1 MTRSPAQP
9 ELSPPTRRGWAL
21 ALFALLWLALA
32 VYAYAYLAPRLGMSD
47 DAAILYLYSEN
58 LADTGVISFY
68 AGGPPVEGATDF
80 LWMVAL
86 AGLYR
91 IGFDTHMAAVLLSA
105 AAHLGTAW
113 LVMRLA
119 GGRDR
124 RVFLGAAFALFL
136 VPAFGA
142 ALLGFS
148 VFVFGF
154 LVLLCALWFVER
166 RPAALAVTALV
177 TCLVRPDGVVFAV
190 PLLAGAWF
198 LEREQ
203 RARIARQA
211 LLLFALPFLAYF
223 AWRAWYFGHLFPLP
237 YYVKSGAGGLRARL
251 ERLAQLSVLKSLLPV
266 LPAVLWTAWELGR
279 RPRVVRAPMLVL
291 LCALLLVPLVF
302 YSSFQLTQ
310 NIGLRFEYPLL
321 LAGLILPLVPIGGAA
336 RGARGV
342 AFAGLGLLL
351 LLPMTLQQ
359 AGAILLM
366 PLQSLPGI
374 ARDIAELPCGRTMAV
389 TEAGWLPYHSRWT
402 CIDLW
407 GLNTPANAQ
416 TAVSVADLERAAPDL
431 LVVNSPPLLYRRMLK
446 GEELPTEAS
455 EHTWPN
461 MVANTF
467 LFAHKNGYEL
477 LMVPSERA
485 AGRGPEVTALT
496 RFVRRMVPEIDF
508 SEHCEMVFLAP
519 DSECRDEL
527 RRILSTHGGVPLEEF
542 MGRRRARQPGAGAD
556 PGSPR

>member
-1 MTRSPAQP
+1 MTRSPVQP
-9 ELSPPTRRGWAL
+9 ELSLPSTRHGWAF
-21 ALFALLWLALA
+21 ALFCLLWVALA
-32 VYAYAYLAPRLGMSD
+32 VYTYGFLAPRLGMSD

-91 IGFDTHMAAVLLSA
+91 LGLDTHLAAVLLSA
-105 AAHLGTAW
+105 AAHVGTAW

-124 RVFLGAAFALFL
+124 RVFLGAALGLFL

-154 LVLLCALWFVER
+154 LVLACALCFVER
-166 RPAALAVTALV
+166 RTAALAATALL
-177 TCLVRPDGVVFAV
+177 TCLVRPDGVVFTV
-190 PLLAGAWF
+190 PLLGAAWF

-203 RARIARQA
+203 RARVAKHA
-211 LLLFALPFLAYF
+211 LFLFALPFATYF
-223 AWRAWYFGHLFPLP
+223 AWRAWTFGHLFPLP

-251 ERLAQLSVLKSLLPV
+251 ERLAQLSVLKSLLPI
-266 LPAVLWTAWELGR
+266 LPATLWTVWELRR
-279 RPRVVRAPMLVL
+279 RPRGARAPMLAL
-291 LCALLLVPLVF
+291 LLALLLVPLFF

-321 LAGLILPLVPIGGAA
+321 LAGLVLPLVPIGGEA

-342 AFAGLGLLL
+342 ALAGLGLLL
-351 LLPMTLQQ
+351 LLPMTLRQ

-374 ARDIAELPCGRTMAV
+374 ARDIAALPCGRTMAV
-389 TEAGWLPYHSRWT
+389 TEAGWLPYYSRWT
-402 CIDLW
+402 CVDLW
-407 GLNTPANAQ
+407 GLNTPACARV
-416 TAVSVADLERAAPDL
+416 AVPVAYLERQAPDL
-431 LVVNSPPLLYRRMLK
+431 LVVNSPPLLYRRMLR
-446 GEELPTEAS
+446 GEEVPSEAS
-455 EHTWPN
+455 EHTWAN
-461 MVANTF
+461 MIANTF
-467 LFAHKNGYEL
+467 LFAHRNGYEL

-485 AGRGPEVTALT
+485 LGRGPEVTALT
-496 RFVRRMVPEIDF
+496 RFVRRLVPQIDF

-519 DSECRDEL
+519 NSACRDEL
-527 RRILSTHGGVPLEEF
+527 RRILVAHDGVTLEEF
-542 MGRRRARQPGAGAD
+542 MGRRRAQQQGR
-556 PGSPR
+556 